1 MDPKKRKQVIQ
12 NAINDAIIGSQI
24 SHSWTQKMEPGYHNH
39 GMSSWGLAVNYT
51 NSPEMAVL
59 EAVDHIVEAMTSYPD
74 AERIINKIIG
84 DAEK

>member
-1 MDPKKRKQVIQ
+1 
-12 NAINDAIIGSQI
+12 
-24 SHSWTQKMEPGYHNH
+24 
-39 GMSSWGLAVNYT
+39 MSSWGLAVNYT